1 MNIKKKIAHLKT
13 KYKTNNPFELAD
25 LLGILILYEEL
36 GSINGY
42 YNKQLRLKQIHIN
55 CNLNRHEMHFTCAH
69 ELGHAVLHP
78 SENTQFLRN
87 NTLLSVDKLEIEANK
102 FAMELLLSDEM
113 LNEYKEYSIEQIAR
127 ILGYNEKLIELR
139 IK

>member
-1 MNIKKKIAHLKT
+1 MNIKKKIAHLKST
-13 KYKTNNPFELAD
+13 YETNNPFDLAKF
-25 LLGILILYEEL
+25 LGIFILYEEL
-36 GSINGY
+36 GSIKGY

-55 CNLNRHEMHFTCAH
+55 CNLNRHEMQFTCAH

-78 SENTQFLRN
+78 NENTQFLRN

-102 FAMELLLSDEM
+102 FAIELLLPDEI
-113 LNEYKEYSIEQIAR
+113 LNEYKEYSIEQLSR
-127 ILGYNEKLIELR
+127 LLGYNEKLIELR